1 MANNTHSTFDSRI
14 VSPLACCGPDGDLSS
29 FPRDSLRRVS
39 ITLDLL
45 SDLIGDSKGS
55 RDFLA
60 YEDSRFALS
69 LQLSGMAQ
77 VLEAVGDAL
86 QIRKPMR
93 RENEVIA
100 EFSTEELNK
109 LAIIAA
115 RKQTSI
121 QDIIQE
127 IVTNSL
133 AAFSP
138 DKRPTND

>member
-1 MANNTHSTFDSRI
+1 MADNLSVDPRI

-45 SDLIGDSKGS
+45 SDLVGDSKGQ

-77 VLEAVGDAL
+77 LLEALGDAI

-93 RENEVIA
+93 RENEVIV

-109 LAIIAA
+109 LTIIAA
-115 RKQTSI
+115 RKRQSI
-121 QDIIQE
+121 QDAIQE
-127 IVTNSL
+127 MVTDSL
-133 AAFSP
+133 ATFSP
-138 DKRPTND
+138 DKRPRND

>member
-1 MANNTHSTFDSRI
+1 MANNTFSVDPRI
-14 VSPLACCGPDGDLSS
+14 VSPLACCDAIGDLSS
-29 FPRDSLRRVS
+29 FPRDTLRRVS

-45 SDLIGDSKGS
+45 SDLIGDSKGQ

-77 VLEAVGDAL
+77 VLEAVGDAI
-86 QIRKPMR
+86 QIRKPMMR
-93 RENEVIA
+93 GNEVVA
-100 EFSTEELNK
+100 EFSAEEMNK

-127 IVTNSL
+127 IVTDSL
-133 AAFSP
+133 ATFSP
-138 DKRPTND
+138 DKRPRND